1 MGFGPS
7 QATGLGFPGNSD
19 GKESACNVGDL
30 GSIPGLGKPLEKGM
44 KTHCSILAWRT
55 PWTDEPA
62 GSERVRHDRDDHS
75 HLEAASLIRTPLH
88 TIHIAR

>member
-7 QATGLGFPGNSD
+7 QAAGLGFPGNSD

-55 PWTDEPA
+55 PWTQEAGGLQSMEPQRI
-62 GSERVRHDRDDHS
+62 GHD
-75 HLEAASLIRTPLH
+75 
-88 TIHIAR
+88 